1 MGLRGGESLSGGAKM
16 RSWFVG
22 FAIGGQREMEKDGE
36 KEKEKEKCLTKKMGI
51 CAFER
56 WEAIFLMGTCVSEQ

>member
-1 MGLRGGESLSGGAKM
+1 
-16 RSWFVG
+16 
-22 FAIGGQREMEKDGE
+22 MEKDGE